1 MKKNFMYFFFSS
13 QYVERDDLNLH
24 SSKNATFKSL
34 DNLYSYFLKR
44 FMLEKTRNLE
54 HNTFAEV
61 LIVLSTIKIKTSKTY
76 KQI

>member
-1 MKKNFMYFFFSS
+1 MKKNFMYLFFFSS

-61 LIVLSTIKIKTSKTY
+61 FNCFSNNQNKNQQNI
-76 KQI
+76 